1 MPGRSF
7 EIRFPDGT
15 FEIDAS
21 NAHPPPEI
29 GDTIRR
35 SGKLWRVTARS
46 DGMPVIVRVALVEK
60 SAKGSS
66 SYEAAGGARLRML
79 LLASDS
85 RGRAEETRS

>member
-15 FEIDAS
+15 FEVDA
-21 NAHPPPEI
+21 NNQHPPPKV

-35 SGKLWRVTARS
+35 VGQLWRVIDRR
-46 DGMPVIVRVALVEK
+46 DGTPVVVRVAPVEK

-66 SYEAAGGARLRML
+66 A
-79 LLASDS
+79 
-85 RGRAEETRS
+85 

>member
-15 FEIDAS
+15 FEIGAS
-21 NAHPPPEI
+21 NEHPPPEI

-35 SGKLWRVTARS
+35 RGKLWRVTARR
-46 DGMPVIVRVALVEK
+46 DGMPVLVRVALVEK

-66 SYEAAGGARLRML
+66 S
-79 LLASDS
+79 
-85 RGRAEETRS
+85 